1 MSVYRLTEIER
12 RLSNILRSG
21 LVHSV
26 DFTNYRCR
34 VQIGSL
40 LTDPLPF
47 LAQRA
52 GEDTTWNPPSV
63 GEGVI
68 VLSPFGEL
76 NNGFVLCGVFT
87 NQKPPNTTDEFTVR
101 TEFEDGTSIAYDKA
115 SHSLSINAPSAGSSL
130 TVNIVGNATLNTTGN
145 VLVEADGNATVS
157 AGAVARVEAGTQIQ
171 MVAPTVA
178 ITGVLSVSGNA
189 TIGGISFTGHKHG
202 GVVGGSSQTGTP
214 V

>member
-1 MSVYRLTEIER
+1 VSVYRLTELER
-12 RLSNILRSG
+12 RLANVLRSG
-21 LVHSV
+21 RVHSV
-26 DFTNYRCR
+26 DYTNFRCR

-52 GEDTTWNPPSV
+52 GDDTTWNPPSV

-87 NQKPPNTTDEFTVR
+87 DEKPPNTTDEFTVR
-101 TEFEDGTSIAYDKA
+101 TEFDDGTSIAYDKA
-115 SHSLSINAPSAGSSL
+115 SHSLLINAPSAGSSL

-178 ITGVLSVSGNA
+178 ITGTVTVTGDVTA
-189 TIGGISFTGHKHG
+189 GGKSLMTHKHSDPQG
-202 GVVGGSSQTGTP
+202 GQTGTP

>member
-1 MSVYRLTEIER
+1 MSVYRLTEVER
-12 RLSNILRSG
+12 RLANILRSG
-21 LVHSV
+21 RVHSV
-26 DFTNYRCR
+26 DYANYRCR
-34 VQIGSL
+34 VQIGTL

-47 LAQRA
+47 IAQRA

-76 NNGFVLCGVFT
+76 NNGFVLTGVFT
-87 NQKPPNTTDEFTVR
+87 DQKPPNTTDEFTVR

-115 SHSLSINAPSAGSSL
+115 SHSLLINAPSAGSSL

-145 VLVEADGNATVS
+145 VLVEAEGNATVS

-178 ITGVLSVSGNA
+178 ITGTVTVTGDVNA
-189 TIGGISFTGHKHG
+189 GGISLKTHKHG
-202 GVVGGSSQTGTP
+202 GVMGGSSQTGVP